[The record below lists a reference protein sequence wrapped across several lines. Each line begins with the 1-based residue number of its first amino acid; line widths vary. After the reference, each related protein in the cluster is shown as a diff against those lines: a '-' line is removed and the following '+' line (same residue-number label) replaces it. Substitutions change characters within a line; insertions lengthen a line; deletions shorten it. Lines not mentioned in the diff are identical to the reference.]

1 MDAGVMRMR
10 PMRILIVDD
19 ERITIDHVQTL
30 IPWESHG
37 YEIAGTA
44 TNGKRALG
52 LCLELKPHIVLVDI
66 RMPIMDGLELIRVA
80 AERNLGIRFIV
91 MSAHADFEYARQALK
106 LGCVSGYLVKHELD
120 APRLLEELEK
130 ARKAWEADEA
140 GRAAERSRRLRD
152 AVLNGRFPDAPGS
165 VCGVVVLQEDRPFAS
180 LPFFPEPDEPGAG
193 LALPETELPQAV
205 CGWTRA
211 GAFAAGEGRLAVLF
225 TAPGGMTKGSLRA
238 VAAAVRER
246 LAERPGAGVSC
257 FYAACTGERA
267 EFRHAY
273 GKAVEAARHAVFC
286 ERQAVVDAD
295 AAPVPYPPLRTGA
308 CAAGIRL
315 DELARGLN
323 NRHPELIESAIKSLF
338 ARLKTPEW
346 DLPGLYETVHI
357 LTRLYNE
364 RRTAAGLP
372 AEDPLAAHAVGPPFR
387 IGDIERAFAAAF
399 VRAAGIGETRL
410 SGKLRKAIGHIR
422 AHYAEDLRIEDTAR
436 AVGISASYLHQLF
449 KRELGRTYLDVLT
462 EIRIE
467 QAKRILREEDAKMA
481 DVSERV
487 GYRSPQHFSQMFKR
501 VTGMLPHQFREEC
514 LP

>member
-1 MDAGVMRMR
+1 MRTMR
-10 PMRILIVDD
+10 VLVVDD
-19 ERITIDHVQTL
+19 ERIAIDHVLTL

-66 RMPIMDGLELIRVA
+66 RMPIMDGLELIRAA

-120 APRLLEELEK
+120 EPRLLEELAK
-130 ARKAWEADEA
+130 AREEWEADEA

-165 VCGVVVLQEDRPFAS
+165 VCGVVVLQEDRPFAG
-180 LPFFPEPDEPGAG
+180 LPFFPEPDEPGVG
-193 LALPETELPQAV
+193 LALPETEPPQAA

-211 GAFAAGEGRLAVLF
+211 GAFAAGAGRLAVLF
-225 TAPGGMTKGSLRA
+225 TAPCGMPKDSLRA
-238 VAAAVRER
+238 AAAAERER
-246 LAERPGAGVSC
+246 LAERLGAGVSC
-257 FYAACTGERA
+257 FYAASSGGGA
-267 EFRHAY
+267 AFRHAFVR
-273 GKAVEAARHAVFC
+273 AVEAARHAVFC

-295 AAPVPYPPLRTGA
+295 AAPVPYPPRRAGA
-308 CAAGIRL
+308 GSSGIRL
-315 DELARGLN
+315 DELIHGLN
-323 NRHPELIESAIKSLF
+323 CRHPGLIESAVSSLF
-338 ARLKTPEW
+338 AKLKTPEW
-346 DLPGLYETVHI
+346 DLPGLYETIHI

-364 RRTAAGLP
+364 RRAAAGLP
-372 AEDPLAAHAVGPPFR
+372 AEDPLAAHAAGPLLR

-399 VRAAGIGETRL
+399 VRSAGIGETRL
-410 SGKLRKAIGHIR
+410 SGKLRKAIEHIR

-462 EIRIE
+462 ETRIE
-467 QAKRILREEDAKMA
+467 EAKRILREEDAKMA
-481 DVSERV
+481 DVSGRV
-487 GYRSPQHFSQMFKR
+487 GYRSPQHFSRMFKR